1 MVTQFHTLLH
11 FVTQNHTILSP
22 TACAA
27 ASTRKPGV
35 SKSHL
40 LSIYV
45 CKRICYKP
53 LQRGLC
59 TRLILHGRPSSVKTT
74 LPTTLN
80 SSLAARMPLHQ
91 CYYCTYDHA
100 HCKTC

>member
-11 FVTQNHTILSP
+11 FVTLFCTISSLS
-22 TACAA
+22 ASVA
-27 ASTRKPGV
+27 ASIRIQGV

-59 TRLILHGRPSSVKTT
+59 VQSILNPPVYGSPSSVNNQFHTFYMIF
-74 LPTTLN
+74 LYGP
-80 SSLAARMPLHQ
+80 
-91 CYYCTYDHA
+91 CC
-100 HCKTC
+100 